1 MNRQIQPPP
10 EVQGEV
16 ARPKRQ
22 LITWIALVIGVLALL
37 WAGWLTISN
46 HRDAQQAQDQAAS
59 AKDLAAQV
67 QAACRTG
74 TWKGNPSACTQA
86 SQVQQAPAPTGVQG
100 PPGPP
105 GPQGSEGPR
114 GLNGAPGPSGVP
126 GQPGANGVDGKS
138 GASGSDGKN
147 GSQGE
152 VGPTGPQGPP
162 GEKGDKGDTGAKGDK
177 GDSVSGPPG
186 PSGPPGEMPQ
196 TITFSMDGQTYT
208 CTKNGGQ
215 NSYLCN

>member
-1 MNRQIQPPP
+1 MSRQIQPPP
-10 EVQGEV
+10 EIQGEV

-22 LITWIALVIGVLALL
+22 IITWIALVIGVLALL
-37 WAGWLTISN
+37 WAGWLTVSN
-46 HRDAQQAQDQAAS
+46 HKDAQQAQDQAAS

-67 QAACRTG
+67 QAACRNG
-74 TWKGNPSACTQA
+74 TWKGPQSACTQA
-86 SQVQQAPAPTGVQG
+86 SQVQQAPPPTGVQG

-114 GLNGAPGPSGVP
+114 GLNGLPGPSGVP

-138 GASGSDGKN
+138 GASGSDGEK
-147 GSQGE
+147 GAQGP
-152 VGPTGPQGPP
+152 VGPTGAQGPAGEP
-162 GEKGDKGDTGAKGDK
+162 GPKGDPGAQGA
-177 GDSVSGPPG
+177 PG
-186 PSGPPGEMPQ
+186 PSGPQGPQGPAGEMPQ
-196 TITFSMDGQTYT
+196 TITFSMDGKTYT